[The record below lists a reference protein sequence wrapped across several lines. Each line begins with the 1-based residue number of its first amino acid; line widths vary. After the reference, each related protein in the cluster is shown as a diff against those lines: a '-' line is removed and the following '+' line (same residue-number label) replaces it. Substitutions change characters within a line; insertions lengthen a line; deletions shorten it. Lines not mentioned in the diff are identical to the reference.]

1 VRGGRG
7 LSAYLAA
14 LGALFV
20 LVAAAAA
27 IFVRTQA
34 YADAEK
40 AARQAADFAAG
51 QSSAQIDD
59 SIKQLKTAVGRL
71 AAAPGIAAA
80 FDQPGKCTLSFA
92 GVGAFGAGHLDI
104 VGADGAVVCTSRSRP
119 QPSAGAEYAGAD
131 WLSSGLA
138 APAVAAPV
146 DDTPTGA
153 KALVATAPIGK
164 RGVAAGFVDLASLGP
179 GLHSLYGGPYDLVF
193 LVTTGDGKT
202 VLSRSAGGKRL
213 IYGKAKAAGPGWKVS
228 AGTSRDKALAPAV
241 RLYHRE
247 LGVIFA
253 GLIVILI
260 GTVIIYRRITGPI
273 RRLGRAVR
281 AAAEHGG
288 SGPISAGGPA
298 EVVTLTEDFNFFIA
312 SVEKELNERLQ
323 AEEAKERIQ
332 RQLHQSQRLESL
344 GQLAGG
350 IAHDFNNLLG
360 GILSY
365 AKLVEQEAGDQLQ
378 SKPGDASALQVLQDV
393 EQIVRA
399 TERAAA
405 LTHQLLLF
413 GRKEIVKP
421 QVVDV
426 NAVVSDMEK
435 LLQRTIGEHVKLTT
449 ELAKPLP
456 PVFIDPGHLEQVMMN
471 LVVNARD
478 AMPEGGLIAIKTS
491 EIFVDEE
498 YAALRVTL
506 EPGHYVSLVVSDTGS
521 GMPREV
527 IAQVF
532 EPFFTTKPKGQGTG
546 LGLATVYG
554 IVNQAGGHMSVYSEE
569 GVGTTMRAYFPVTD
583 AASSGEK
590 PVVPSATP
598 EEAKGE
604 TILLVEDEE
613 VVREPTVRFLTRN
626 GYRVL
631 AAAGPDEA
639 LAAAAAGHEM
649 PIALLL
655 TDVIMPGMS
664 GKELA
669 DRLTA
674 SRPHMRVVYISGYP
688 QDVIVHRGIVDPGVV
703 LIEKPFAIDTLLTKV
718 REVLDGKSAE

>member
-1 VRGGRG
+1 MLQNVE
-7 LSAYLAA
+7 LAA
-14 LGALFV
+14 VLLDSNSTIQFCNPYLLALSGWSADEVLGA
-20 LVAAAAA
+20 
-27 IFVRTQA
+27 
-34 YADAEK
+34 
-40 AARQAADFAAG
+40 
-51 QSSAQIDD
+51 SW
-59 SIKQLKTAVGRL
+59 
-71 AAAPGIAAA
+71 
-80 FDQPGKCTLSFA
+80 FDTFETGDP
-92 GVGAFGAGHLDI
+92 GAGPLFDREIASGQITRSTENPI
-104 VGADGAVVCTSRSRP
+104 VTRTGERRLIRWSNTAIHDVAGAVV
-119 QPSAGAEYAGAD
+119 G
-131 WLSSGLA
+131 
-138 APAVAAPV
+138 
-146 DDTPTGA
+146 
-153 KALVATAPIGK
+153 TASIGE
-164 RGVAAGFVDLASLGP
+164 D
-179 GLHSLYGGPYDLVF
+179 
-193 LVTTGDGKT
+193 VT
-202 VLSRSAGGKRL
+202 
-213 IYGKAKAAGPGWKVS
+213 
-228 AGTSRDKALAPAV
+228 
-241 RLYHRE
+241 
-247 LGVIFA
+247 
-253 GLIVILI
+253 
-260 GTVIIYRRITGPI
+260 
-273 RRLGRAVR
+273 
-281 AAAEHGG
+281 
-288 SGPISAGGPA
+288 
-298 EVVTLTEDFNFFIA
+298 
-312 SVEKELNERLQ
+312 ER
-323 AEEAKERIQ
+323 
-332 RQLHQSQRLESL
+332 RQLEDKLRQSQKMEAV